1 MRTTSDIP
9 ALKRR
14 HVALLGT
21 LAVVA
26 LWSWIEP
33 KDRLTWWLEAFPA
46 LIAVMIMV
54 ATYRRFR
61 LTDLLYGLA
70 WIHAVIL
77 LVGAHYTYADVP
89 LFDWIQEALDQSRN
103 HYDRVGHVAQGFV
116 PAIAARELLLR
127 TSPLQ
132 RGKWLAVLVVLSC
145 AGISAI
151 YELLE
156 FAAAAATGEAATA
169 FLAFQGDVWDTQ
181 KDMLLALLGAITA
194 LALCSRLH
202 DRQLA
207 RFGVGSAE

>member
-1 MRTTSDIP
+1 MTAVHNVP

-14 HVALLGT
+14 HVALLVA
-21 LAVVA
+21 LAAVA

-46 LIAVMIMV
+46 LLAAALMA
-54 ATYRRFR
+54 ATYQRFR

-70 WIHAVIL
+70 WVHAVIL
-77 LVGAHYTYADVP
+77 LVGAHYTYAEVP

-127 TSPLQ
+127 TSTLE

-145 AGISAI
+145 MGISAI

-156 FAAAAATGEAATA
+156 FAAAAATGEAAIA

-194 LALCSRLH
+194 LALCSRMH

-207 RFGVGSAE
+207 RLGV

>member
-1 MRTTSDIP
+1 MTEHNVP

-14 HVALLGT
+14 HMALLGT

-46 LIAVMIMV
+46 LLAAAVMA

-70 WIHAVIL
+70 WVHAVIL
-77 LVGAHYTYADVP
+77 LVGAHYTYAEVP
-89 LFDWIQEALDQSRN
+89 LFDWIQEALHQSRN

-127 TSPLQ
+127 TSPLE

-145 AGISAI
+145 TGVSAI

-156 FAAAAATGEAATA
+156 FAAAAATGEAAIA

-181 KDMLLALLGAITA
+181 KDMPLALLGAITA
-194 LALCSRLH
+194 LALCSRMH

-207 RFGVGSAE
+207 RLGV